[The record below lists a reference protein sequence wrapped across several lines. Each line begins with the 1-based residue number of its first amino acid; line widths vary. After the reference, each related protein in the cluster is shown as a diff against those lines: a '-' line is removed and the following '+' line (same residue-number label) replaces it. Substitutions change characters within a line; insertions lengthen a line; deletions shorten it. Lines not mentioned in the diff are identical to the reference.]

1 MDRGE
6 GRRRAVSGSRIVRS
20 LLARRSHRRGTL
32 MRKVITVTAQLG
44 QIGQAGQ
51 NKGQGRP
58 LRYARVQAALQQ
70 SLLTAIAQ

>member
-1 MDRGE
+1 
-6 GRRRAVSGSRIVRS
+6 
-20 LLARRSHRRGTL
+20 